1 MSKIL
6 AVLSFVALNLVDAR
20 HCLYDNRPLLESC
33 GRGCLAGPGKASCV
47 TRCLIGKR
55 VRGSCARCLG
65 NGFSCAL
72 RSCRSQCQGG
82 FGAPGCTAC
91 VRRSCGLCSR
101 VGKSIDEVN
110 ETEISQIL
118 AEVVFS
124 AKPEELEQA
133 FKSEELEEAVAA
145 ESKSSEKAE
154 PAEPKSSVTGE
165 QKLAEEKSSGCWEN
179 RRALK
184 ACGTQCFS
192 SANRGQCARRC
203 LRNTWHMS
211 PNCANC
217 FGDKVDCTIRNCLP
231 KCAANSEAWKCT
243 NCVRSLCGR
252 CEMDKSDEMSDDVL
266 NMVVELATAT
276 ATSSSE
282 ASEKA
287 FYP

>member
-6 AVLSFVALNLVDAR
+6 AILSFVALSLVDAR

-33 GRGCLAGPGKASCV
+33 GRGCLAGPGKAGCV

-72 RSCRSQCQGG
+72 RSCRSQCHSG
-82 FGAPGCTAC
+82 FGAPGCTSC

-101 VGKSIDEVN
+101 VGKSAIDEVN

-133 FKSEELEEAVAA
+133 FKSEELEAVPA
-145 ESKSSEKAE
+145 ESKSSQTE
-154 PAEPKSSVTGE
+154 E
-165 QKLAEEKSSGCWEN
+165 QLAEEKSSGCWEN
-179 RRALK
+179 RPALK

-192 SANRGQCARRC
+192 SANRGRCARRC
-203 LRNTWHMS
+203 LRNTWNMS

-217 FGDKVDCTIRNCLP
+217 FGDKVDCTIRKCLP
-231 KCAANSEAWKCT
+231 KCAGNSEAWKCT

-252 CEMDKSDEMSDDVL
+252 CAMDKSGGESENDEMSDDVL
-266 NMVVELATAT
+266 NMVVELAA

-282 ASEKA
+282 ASENA